1 MSIRIGRDEFLT
13 LSEAAKRLPAKNSG
27 RRLHVAALYRWA
39 SNGCRGVV
47 LETIHVGGQR
57 YTSMDALQRFLDE
70 VTQRARAS
78 GAPRRSVDVRARRA
92 EIERT
97 EAGVNELL
105 GGASQRNDVS
115 EPSAAGR
122 K

>member
-57 YTSMDALQRFLDE
+57 YTSLDALQSFLE
-70 VTQRARAS
+70 AVTERARAS
-78 GAPRRSVDVRARRA
+78 VSPRRPVDARAREA
-92 EIERT
+92 ELERT
-97 EAGVNELL
+97 EAAVRELL
-105 GGASQRNDVS
+105 GGDSQRDDASVQN
-115 EPSAAGR
+115 AAGVE
-122 K
+122 